1 MHFDDRNDGQ
11 AARFSPLKM
20 VARAL
25 AGRPDIG
32 VVAEAPP
39 TPPAE
44 PAPAVSGDAFLSI
57 VNAMLDDATPA
68 DEAEV
73 GVIDLFDEAQA
84 VFSSDAEAKGVAL
97 AFAVAPSIPA
107 LHGDAP
113 RVRQA
118 LMNLVSGSLKA
129 TRDDTLT
136 ITADWNGSALV
147 LGVPGVGPAILMARV
162 LADDAPQG
170 ARRQAASRFA
180 QACATAC
187 ALGGAVRVSPGEEIT
202 LTLPLRTV
210 AVAVAAAPMPGP
222 APAATPA
229 FKPLAAPAPVIEPEI
244 AAEPV
249 RPDFRQGLRV
259 LVAEATPAHQQML
272 TTLLAGMGFDAVV
285 VGDSQEA
292 LTAWRQEGWDA
303 LLVDIESD
311 TVAGRGLARSIRA
324 AETAARWPRMP
335 ILALA
340 ARTTLGD
347 LDEDFAATLDGLVSK
362 PIHGAGLESALGKAL
377 NAAPAAPAALAVAS
391 VGFRRL

>member
-1 MHFDDRNDGQ
+1 MHFDDRNDGPT
-11 AARFSPLKM
+11 ARFSPLKM

-25 AGRPDIG
+25 AGRPEIG
-32 VVAEAPP
+32 VATEVAPA
-39 TPPAE
+39 TVAE
-44 PAPAVSGDAFLSI
+44 PAPPVSGDAFLSI
-57 VNAMLDDATPA
+57 VNAMLDDGAPA

-84 VFSSDAEAKGVAL
+84 VFAADAEAKGVAL
-97 AFAVAPSIPA
+97 AFAVSPSIPA

-136 ITADWNGSALV
+136 VTADWDGAALA
-147 LGVPGVGPAILMARV
+147 LHISGVGPATLMARV
-162 LADDAPQG
+162 VADDAPQG
-170 ARRQAASRFA
+170 ARRQAAARFA
-180 QACATAC
+180 QARAAVR

-202 LTLPLRTV
+202 VTLPLR
-210 AVAVAAAPMPGP
+210 AVAGAAAPVARP

-229 FKPLAAPAPVIEPEI
+229 FKPLATPAPIVEPKVT
-244 AAEPV
+244 AEPA

-259 LVAEATPAHQQML
+259 LVAEAAPAHQQML
-272 TTLLAGMGFDAVV
+272 TALLAGMGLDAVV

-292 LTAWRQEGWDA
+292 LTAWRQEGWDT
-303 LLVDIESD
+303 LLIDIESD
-311 TVAGRGLARSIRA
+311 AIAGRGLARSIRA

-340 ARTTLGD
+340 TRTTLRD
-347 LDEDFAATLDGLVSK
+347 LDEDFADALDGLVSK
-362 PIHGAGLESALGKAL
+362 PTHAAALEAALGKAL
-377 NAAPAAPAALAVAS
+377 NAEPAAPAALAVAS